1 MTEEKKEEKEKEVK
15 EYVLVN
21 VPTGQAIA
29 IQTPVEEV
37 ISTEQALVEIL
48 NKLDKIEKA
57 VA

>member
-1 MTEEKKEEKEKEVK
+1 MAEEKEEKKK

-29 IQTPVEEV
+29 VQTPTEE
-37 ISTEQALVEIL
+37 IITTEQALVEVL

>member
-1 MTEEKKEEKEKEVK
+1 MEKEEKKTEVK

-21 VPTGQAIA
+21 VPTGQALA
-29 IQTPVEEV
+29 IQTPTEDV
-37 ISTEQALVEIL
+37 ITTEQALVEIL

>member
-1 MTEEKKEEKEKEVK
+1 MTEEKKIEVK